1 MKFDLSKYSTVAERL
16 AQFHTDWPD
25 GRITTDIVAMDGDI
39 GKTRWVIKSTIYLSA
54 GDQANNLAKATG
66 YAFEVDGTGGANAT
80 SALENGE
87 SSSIG
92 RALMV
97 MGYAM
102 NKEPNALASREEMEK
117 VVRVTQHATGDWLS
131 KADKLTD
138 VEALRQLWAQAKAG
152 NADAEIL
159 DRIKARANQLAS
171 ASSVSGGTQG
181 GVSKLLGA
189 DVQGEATGTAGSRK
203 NGSKGS

>member
-1 MKFDLSKYSTVAERL
+1 MARFNLDDYETVESRIKRFYEL
-16 AQFHTDWPD
+16 WPD
-25 GRITTDIVAMDGDI
+25 GRIVTEWENNFEEVNGSRTWVVKTTIFLD
-39 GKTRWVIKSTIYLSA
+39 A
-54 GDQANNLAKATG
+54 GDQANKLPKATG
-66 YAFEVDGTGGANAT
+66 YATETDGTGGANSAG
-80 SALENGE
+80 SALENCE
-87 SSSIG
+87 TSSIG
-92 RALMV
+92 RCLANL
-97 MGYAM
+97 GLSG
-102 NKEPNALASREEMEK
+102 NKRASREEMQK
-117 VVRVTQHATGDWLS
+117 VERVTQHATGDWLS

-138 VEALRQLWAQAKAG
+138 VEALRQLWAQAKAN

-159 DRIKARANQLAS
+159 DRIKTRANQLAS

>member
-16 AQFHTDWPD
+16 AQFHSNWPD
-25 GRITTDIVAMDGDI
+25 GRIITDIVAMDGDI

-54 GDQANNLAKATG
+54 GDQANDLAKATG

-102 NKEPNALASREEMEK
+102 NKEPNALASREEMQK
-117 VVRVTQHATGDWLS
+117 VVRVTQQATDWLGM
-131 KADKLTD
+131 ADKLTD

-159 DRIKARANQLAS
+159 DRIKDRANQLSS
-171 ASSVSGGTQG
+171 AGSVSGGTQG

-189 DVQGEATGTAGSRK
+189 DVQSEATGTAGSRK
-203 NGSKGS
+203 NSSARS